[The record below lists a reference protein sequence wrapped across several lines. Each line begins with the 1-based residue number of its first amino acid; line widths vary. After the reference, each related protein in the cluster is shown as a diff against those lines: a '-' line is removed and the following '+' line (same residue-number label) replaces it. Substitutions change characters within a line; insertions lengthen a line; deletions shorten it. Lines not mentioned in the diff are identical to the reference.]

1 MYSQYQHID
10 WKNKLKI
17 LFQELNIT
25 RSDFISRLP
34 DLTELYDGII
44 SKNQTASEGFIEGVC
59 EGFDVNASWMRGEV
73 EDPILNSRTWIRSSD
88 EEILS
93 RVLLLQGTRTVG
105 QFAAEIGTTVSMVN
119 LILENKTRLTYKNA
133 SLIADA
139 CKVSTEWLIFGHEN
153 SREYPLNKQM
163 HDYLIEHPEIRKMIW
178 GTMKV
183 TELEEQRDA
192 EHQSARFQVRNPE
205 KKINDSEWM
214 ISIRKRENLT
224 QKQLAEILGVSLGL
238 ISLIETDRRS
248 ISEKLKKKMM
258 DTFPELEEK
267 K

>member
-1 MYSQYQHID
+1 M
-10 WKNKLKI
+10 
-17 LFQELNIT
+17 FQELNIT

-34 DLTELYDGII
+34 DLTELYDVIN
-44 SKNQTASEGFIEGVC
+44 SKNQNASEGFIEGVC

-73 EDPILNSRTWIRSSD
+73 EDPILNSRTWVRSSD

-93 RVLLLQGTRTVG
+93 RVLLLQGTRTAG

-192 EHQSARFQVRNPE
+192 EHQPKTE

-258 DTFPELEEK
+258 DTFPESEEK